1 MSKRLRAGQPTLD
14 GKHVSVYVFYG
25 GFKSID
31 LYLIT
36 QATLSCK

>member
-1 MSKRLRAGQPTLD
+1 MGKRLRAGQPTFD
-14 GKHVSVYVFYG
+14 GIHISVYVFYG

-31 LYLIT
+31 LYLT